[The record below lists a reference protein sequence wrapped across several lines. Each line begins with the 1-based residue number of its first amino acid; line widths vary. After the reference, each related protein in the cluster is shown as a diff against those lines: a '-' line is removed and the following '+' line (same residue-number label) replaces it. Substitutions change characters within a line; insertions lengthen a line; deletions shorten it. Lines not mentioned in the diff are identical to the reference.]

1 MTRGYWR
8 VVPVLLAAGRLHPGG
23 AAAQLGFNGV
33 ITFQSDRSGGK
44 SDTFVQTTKGNK
56 LRLDGFGSSQ
66 GTMIIDNDAKT
77 MIIVEPEKKQYM
89 LMTQE
94 DAKQMQAMMGPMMHQ
109 QHATDPS
116 KYKFEK
122 TGKSEVVAG
131 APCEMWHGVY
141 TGEKGEKE
149 EGDAC
154 VAEGVG
160 FALADLTFNNPM
172 LQQTGAARD
181 QMEQFRQ
188 LVGGNKGIL
197 KATNTKDGKPSTQLE
212 ATKIERKVVGDD
224 VFAPPAGYKEIR
236 ISDMMA
242 KAHEGMQMPPPA
254 AKPQ

>member
-1 MTRGYWR
+1 
-8 VVPVLLAAGRLHPGG
+8 
-23 AAAQLGFNGV
+23 
-33 ITFQSDRSGGK
+33 
-44 SDTFVQTTKGNK
+44 
-56 LRLDGFGSSQ
+56 
-66 GTMIIDNDAKT
+66 MIIDNDAKT
-77 MIIVEPEKKQYM
+77 MMIVEPEKKQYM

-94 DAKQMQAMMGPMMHQ
+94 DAKQMQAMMGPMMSDQ

-116 KYKFEK
+116 KYKFAK

-131 APCEMWHGVY
+131 APCEMWHGEY

-188 LVGGNKGIL
+188 LVGGNKGHPQGHQHQGRQAVDRSSRRPRSSGRSSVTTSSRRPR
-197 KATNTKDGKPSTQLE
+197 AT
-212 ATKIERKVVGDD
+212 RKS
-224 VFAPPAGYKEIR
+224 A
-236 ISDMMA
+236 
-242 KAHEGMQMPPPA
+242 
-254 AKPQ
+254 